1 MYIQSLQQ
9 IIIFQVTFGKA
20 DEAKAIAKTKR
31 QNEVINGIIKDG
43 ITAKELNAKGDAAKN
58 KILKKMGT
66 LKIYKQVSE
75 KEKESDVKHVI
86 EKTKVIISESF
97 SWFEL
102 VIAIGIGFIAYYG
115 PEMLLKFQFKMRELE
130 MENEVM
136 QFHTLILMLMKI
148 ERINVEMMLEW
159 IERYSNIF
167 REAVSKCVNNFESGG
182 YEALEQ
188 LKQDVTFPKFVR
200 IVESLQAAV
209 DQIPIKNAFEE
220 LETERSYYQEKR
232 KESNERLIDKKARIG
247 KAIGFAPMVLL
258 FVGYLIVPMVGIGI
272 VSMGEALST
281 MKGKQKF
288 GKCILCL

>member
-1 MYIQSLQQ
+1 M
-9 IIIFQVTFGKA
+9 
-20 DEAKAIAKTKR
+20 
-31 QNEVINGIIKDG
+31 
-43 ITAKELNAKGDAAKN
+43 NAKGDAAKN
-58 KILKKMGT
+58 KILKKMET

-281 MKGKQKF
+281 MKGK
-288 GKCILCL
+288 

>member
-1 MYIQSLQQ
+1 
-9 IIIFQVTFGKA
+9 
-20 DEAKAIAKTKR
+20 
-31 QNEVINGIIKDG
+31 
-43 ITAKELNAKGDAAKN
+43 
-58 KILKKMGT
+58 MGT
-66 LKIYKQVSE
+66 LKTYKQISE
-75 KEKESDVKHVI
+75 KEKESDVKNII

-102 VIAIGIGFIAYYG
+102 VIALGIGFIAFYG

-148 ERINVEMMLEW
+148 ERINVE
-159 IERYSNIF
+159 I
-167 REAVSKCVNNFESGG
+167 GG

-232 KESNERLIDKKARIG
+232 KESNERLIAKKARIG

-258 FVGYLIVPMVGIGI
+258 FVGYLIIPMVGIGI

-281 MKGKQKF
+281 MKGS
-288 GKCILCL
+288 

>member
-1 MYIQSLQQ
+1 
-9 IIIFQVTFGKA
+9 
-20 DEAKAIAKTKR
+20 
-31 QNEVINGIIKDG
+31 
-43 ITAKELNAKGDAAKN
+43 
-58 KILKKMGT
+58 
-66 LKIYKQVSE
+66 
-75 KEKESDVKHVI
+75 
-86 EKTKVIISESF
+86 
-97 SWFEL
+97 
-102 VIAIGIGFIAYYG
+102 
-115 PEMLLKFQFKMRELE
+115 ML
-130 MENEVM
+130 
-136 QFHTLILMLMKI
+136 I
-148 ERINVEMMLEW
+148 EW

-281 MKGKQKF
+281 MKGK
-288 GKCILCL
+288 

>member
-1 MYIQSLQQ
+1 
-9 IIIFQVTFGKA
+9 
-20 DEAKAIAKTKR
+20 
-31 QNEVINGIIKDG
+31 
-43 ITAKELNAKGDAAKN
+43 
-58 KILKKMGT
+58 MGT
-66 LKIYKQVSE
+66 LKTYKQISE
-75 KEKESDVKHVI
+75 KEKESDVKNII

-102 VIAIGIGFIAYYG
+102 VIALGIGFIAFYG

-167 REAVSKCVNNFESGG
+167 RESVSRCVNNFESGG
-182 YEALEQ
+182 YEA
-188 LKQDVTFPKFVR
+188 FPKFVR

-209 DQIPIKNAFEE
+209 DQIPIKDAFEE
-220 LETERSYYQEKR
+220 LETERAYYQEKR

-258 FVGYLIVPMVGIGI
+258 FVGYLIVPMVGIGV
-272 VSMGEALST
+272 VSMGDALGQMSNG
-281 MKGKQKF
+281 GK
-288 GKCILCL
+288 